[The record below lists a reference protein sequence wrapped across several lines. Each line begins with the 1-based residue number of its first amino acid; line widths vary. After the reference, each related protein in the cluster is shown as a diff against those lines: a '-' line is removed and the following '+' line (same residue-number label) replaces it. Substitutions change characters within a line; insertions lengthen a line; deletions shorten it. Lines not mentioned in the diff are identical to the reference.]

1 MGEYNGQQ
9 PTTTK
14 QQPIQHG
21 LLQKPAQNSMM
32 TTGAVMMMI
41 MPAMTD

>member
-21 LLQKPAQNSMM
+21 LLQKPAQKSNDDD
-32 TTGAVMMMI
+32 GRCDDDDNAG
-41 MPAMTD
+41 DD